1 MSEKRRNRMTRDTVP
16 EGFSVSM
23 ALVDLLPVVFFGLSA
38 MTAGRLFHSALFV
51 AGALVCLLSGGVKVL
66 WKLIAAVSRRN
77 IWPMFVQM
85 RVLMPL
91 GFLMMLAALIVD
103 RAKLSLPA
111 VLAGLVRFPACVFF
125 AAGAL
130 GMALMFVFAFC
141 RDSSDAR
148 VNWQEQTV
156 NAIAQL
162 CILIGLLL
170 SR

>member
-1 MSEKRRNRMTRDTVP
+1 MGEKRRNRMTKDTVP

-38 MTAGRLFHSALFV
+38 MTAGTLFRSTLFV
-51 AGALVCLLSGGVKVL
+51 AGALVCLISGVVKVL
-66 WKLIAAVSRRN
+66 WKLIAAVSGRN

-85 RVLMPL
+85 RILMPL
-91 GFLMMLAALIVD
+91 GFLAMLAALSVD
-103 RAKLSLPA
+103 RAKLSGAA
-111 VLAGLVRFPACVFF
+111 VIAGLVRFPACIFF

-130 GMALMFVFAFC
+130 GMALMLVFAFC
-141 RDSSDAR
+141 RDSSDAK

-156 NAIAQL
+156 NALAQL
-162 CILIGLLL
+162 SILIGLLL

>member
-1 MSEKRRNRMTRDTVP
+1 MSGTRRNRMTKDTVP

-23 ALVDLLPVVFFGLSA
+23 TLVDMLPVVFFGLSA
-38 MTAGRLFHSALFV
+38 MTAGRLFYSALFV
-51 AGALVCLLSGGVKVL
+51 AGALVCLLSGVVKVI

-85 RVLMPL
+85 RILMPL
-91 GFLMMLAALIVD
+91 GFLLMLAALIVD

-111 VLAGLVRFPACVFF
+111 MLAGLTRFPACVFF
-125 AAGAL
+125 AVGAL
-130 GMALMFVFAFC
+130 GMALMLVFAFC
-141 RDSSDAR
+141 RDSSNAR

-156 NAIAQL
+156 NAIAQM

>member
-1 MSEKRRNRMTRDTVP
+1 MSEKRRNSMTKDTVP

-23 ALVDLLPVVFFGLSA
+23 ALVDLLPVLFFGLSA

-51 AGALVCLLSGGVKVL
+51 AGALG
-66 WKLIAAVSRRN
+66 
-77 IWPMFVQM
+77 MT
-85 RVLMPL
+85 LML
-91 GFLMMLAALIVD
+91 
-103 RAKLSLPA
+103 
-111 VLAGLVRFPACVFF
+111 
-125 AAGAL
+125 
-130 GMALMFVFAFC
+130 VFAFC

-156 NAIAQL
+156 NAAAQM

>member
-1 MSEKRRNRMTRDTVP
+1 MSEKRRNRMTKDTVP

-23 ALVDLLPVVFFGLSA
+23 ALVDLLPVLFFGLSA
-38 MTAGRLFHSALFV
+38 MTAGRLFHSALIV
-51 AGALVCLLSGGVKVL
+51 AGALVCLLSGVVKVL

-85 RVLMPL
+85 RILMPL
-91 GFLMMLAALIVD
+91 GFALMLAALIAD
-103 RAKLSLPA
+103 RAKLSFPTM
-111 VLAGLVRFPACVFF
+111 LAGLTRFPACVFF

-130 GMALMFVFAFC
+130 GMTLMLVFAFC
-141 RDSSDAR
+141 WDSSDAR

-156 NAIAQL
+156 NAAAQL

>member
-1 MSEKRRNRMTRDTVP
+1 MSEKRRNRMTKDTVP

-23 ALVDLLPVVFFGLSA
+23 ALVDLLPVLFFGLSA
-38 MTAGRLFHSALFV
+38 MTAGRLFHSAL
-51 AGALVCLLSGGVKVL
+51 
-66 WKLIAAVSRRN
+66 IA
-77 IWPMFVQM
+77 
-85 RVLMPL
+85 
-91 GFLMMLAALIVD
+91 D
-103 RAKLSLPA
+103 RAKLSFPTM
-111 VLAGLVRFPACVFF
+111 LAGLTRFPACVFF

-130 GMALMFVFAFC
+130 GMTLMLVFTFC

-156 NAIAQL
+156 NAAAQL

>member
-1 MSEKRRNRMTRDTVP
+1 MEEKRRNRMTKDTVP

-38 MTAGRLFHSALFV
+38 MTAGTLFRSTLFV
-51 AGALVCLLSGGVKVL
+51 AGALICLLSGVVKVL

-85 RVLMPL
+85 RILMPL
-91 GFLMMLAALIVD
+91 GFLAMLAALAVD
-103 RAKLSLPA
+103 RAKLSGAA
-111 VLAGLVRFPACVFF
+111 VIAGLVRFPACIFF

-130 GMALMFVFAFC
+130 GMALMLVFAFC
-141 RDSSDAR
+141 RDSSDAK

-156 NAIAQL
+156 NALAQL